1 MLFLQLMKLGQ
12 LLLVLLL
19 LELMMQMLIGLL
31 VVLLLQLLL
40 GAGNIDEAGCFAA
53 GTSLDWSGNF
63 GNKSGRLRMIGS
75 ANEPGPTKVGN

>member
-53 GTSLDWSGNF
+53 GTSLD
-63 GNKSGRLRMIGS
+63 
-75 ANEPGPTKVGN
+75 